1 MFRKQNEVIKQLT
14 DKQIVHNLY
23 FTQLILLII
32 SSVLAI
38 LLFNNVEEF
47 IELWIIT
54 DARIIGYGIA
64 VACIVIVVDLIITKL
79 APPHLVDDGG
89 INKKLFEK
97 RSIPHII
104 LLTAIIAISEELLF
118 RGVLQSHLG
127 IWVASLIFAIL
138 HFRYLSKWIL
148 FIMVISISF
157 LLGIVYELTESI
169 YTTIIAHFLID
180 LVFAIQIRLNYKKGV
195 NEENE

>member
-89 INKKLFEK
+89 INNKLFEK

>member
-14 DKQIVHNLY
+14 DKQIVQNLY

-38 LLFNNVEEF
+38 LLFSNVEEF
-47 IELWIIT
+47 IELWILT

-64 VACIVIVVDLIITKL
+64 VALLVIVVDTIITTL
-79 APPHLVDDGG
+79 VPSHLVDDGG

-97 RSIPHII
+97 RTIPHII
-104 LLTAIIAISEELLF
+104 ILTVLIAISEELLF
-118 RGVLQSHLG
+118 RGVLQTQLG
-127 IWVASLIFAIL
+127 IWVASLVFAIL

-148 FIMVISISF
+148 FIMVILISF
-157 LLGIVYELTESI
+157 LLGIVYEITESL

-180 LVFAIQIRLNYKKGV
+180 LVFAIQIRLNYIKGV
-195 NEENE
+195 NKENE